1 MLGDFDLLTTLPAAD
16 LDRARKFYEQ
26 TLGFTPV
33 SEDAAGVRYRSGSS
47 YFEVYPTLSG
57 ASAQHTLAAW
67 PVDDLQKVAAELRAK
82 GVVFEEYDYP
92 ELKTVDGIAEL
103 PHEWSAW
110 FKDSEGNILA
120 VSQLKHDFRSG

>member
-1 MLGDFDLLTTLPAAD
+1 MLGDFDLLTTLPVAD
-16 LDRARKFYEQ
+16 LGRARRFYEQ

-33 SEDAAGVRYRSGSS
+33 SADSAGVRYRSGSS
-47 YFEVYPTLSG
+47 YFEIYPSLSG
-57 ASAQHTLAAW
+57 TPAQHTLAAW
-67 PVDDLQKVAAELRAK
+67 PVDDLHRVTAELRAK

-92 ELKTVDGIAEL
+92 ELKTENGIAEL

-120 VSQLKHDFRSG
+120 VSQLKQDFRSR

>member
-1 MLGDFDLLTTLPAAD
+1 MLGDFDLVTTLPVAD
-16 LDRARKFYEQ
+16 LDRARNFYEQ
-26 TLGFTPV
+26 ILGFDPV
-33 SEDAAGVRYRSGSS
+33 SEDAAGIRYRSGSS
-47 YFEVYPTLSG
+47 YFEIYPTLSG

-67 PVDDLQKVAAELRAK
+67 PVDDLRREMAELRAK

-92 ELKTVDGIAEL
+92 ELKTDNGVAEL

-120 VSQLKHDFRSG
+120 VSQLKQDFRSK